1 MDTKIKIGIG
11 IISLVVIVLFVWII
25 TNNSKISELESNIED
40 SNNITNNITNNDI
53 TDKKKIITDA
63 SAILGSIIGVSILLS
78 ILYYQGFI
86 GDKPS
91 AATPGYKYS
100 GEICYI
106 WFGMLY
112 CISWF
117 IIGGEIYKLQHCN
130 TDSAKCEETK
140 LSDYKNMKDIKQ
152 LIITR
157 DSPNPNIKVKTTN
170 SFCSFSYN
178 CHSESDKTSLT
189 NIINDFCNTDS

>member
-1 MDTKIKIGIG
+1 
-11 IISLVVIVLFVWII
+11 
-25 TNNSKISELESNIED
+25 
-40 SNNITNNITNNDI
+40 
-53 TDKKKIITDA
+53 
-63 SAILGSIIGVSILLS
+63 
-78 ILYYQGFI
+78 
-86 GDKPS
+86 
-91 AATPGYKYS
+91 
-100 GEICYI
+100 
-106 WFGMLY
+106 MLY

-130 TDSAKCEETK
+130 TDSAKCDETK

-152 LIITR
+152 LIINR